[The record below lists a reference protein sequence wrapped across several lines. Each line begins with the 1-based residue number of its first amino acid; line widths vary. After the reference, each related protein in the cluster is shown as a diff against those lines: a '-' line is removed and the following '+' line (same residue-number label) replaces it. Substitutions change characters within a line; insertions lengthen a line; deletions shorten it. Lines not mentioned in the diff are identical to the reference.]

1 MWLKIK
7 KNISPYLMVLPILIV
22 YTGMIIIPA
31 IEGFRLSFTD
41 WDGIYSIPNYIGLA
55 NYKKFLT
62 DPDFYESIW
71 ITFKMAI
78 FVIVIQNAVGLMTA
92 VALSKESK
100 VTAAIRTV
108 FFIPTLLTMMV
119 VGLVFSYIFSPS
131 YSPINAIGE
140 MIGWDW
146 LANMNWFGSKT
157 SAFWVVVF
165 TAVWTGFGTTMMI
178 YIGGLTNISNDYY
191 ESAVL
196 DGAGSWQKFRY
207 ITMPLLAPAITI
219 NMLMSVINGLKIF
232 DIPYSMTQGGPAGAT
247 KTIAIMLYED
257 AFYGGSAGYAAA
269 ESFILLL
276 LVFTISAI
284 QTGYLRSREVDA

>member
-41 WDGIYSIPNYIGLA
+41 WDGIYSVPNYIGLA

-78 FVIVIQNAVGLMTA
+78 LVIVIQNVVGLMTA
-92 VALSKESK
+92 LALSKESK
-100 VTAAIRTV
+100 ITAMIRTV

-146 LANMNWFGSKT
+146 LANMNWFGSKA
-157 SAFWVVVF
+157 SSFWVVVF

-178 YIGGLTNISNDYY
+178 YIGGLTNISKEYY

-196 DGAGSWQKFRY
+196 DGAGSWHKFRY

-284 QTGYLRSREVDA
+284 QTGYLRSKEVDA

>member
-1 MWLKIK
+1 MWLKFK
-7 KNISPYLMVLPILIV
+7 KNISSYMMVLPVLIV
-22 YTGMIIIPA
+22 YTAMIIVPA

-78 FVIVIQNAVGLMTA
+78 LVIVIQNVVGLGTA
-92 VALSKESK
+92 LALSKENRLTTSL
-100 VTAAIRTV
+100 RTV

-119 VGLVFSYIFSPS
+119 VGLVFSYMFSPM
-131 YSPINAIGE
+131 YSPLNQLGE
-140 MIGWDW
+140 LIGWEW
-146 LANMNWFGSKT
+146 LADMNWFGSKAG
-157 SAFWVVVF
+157 AFGVVVF

-196 DGAGSWQKFRY
+196 DGAGSWEKFRY

-269 ESFILLL
+269 ESFVLLI
-276 LVFTISAI
+276 LVFVISAI
-284 QTGYLRSREVDA
+284 QTKVLRDREVDA